1 MYNYRM
7 MTCVALFICLV
18 HTVMSFNKFPMFL
31 RRGRISRL
39 MLTTVDELN
48 KLSKEELALRLIGN
62 EMRDELRSEVAILG
76 AIKDVNT
83 KISELNL
90 KIDNKTSEM
99 NVKIDNLTAKILPL
113 QFVYGGGLVV
123 LGVVVNRFVDLSKI
137 LIKQ

>member
-1 MYNYRM
+1 
-7 MTCVALFICLV
+7 
-18 HTVMSFNKFPMFL
+18 
-31 RRGRISRL
+31 